1 MKKVFLLLIILV
13 LTACDNPFKKYEE
26 SFDALTA
33 AVSLGKE
40 VENVQEI
47 LDTIDTANVTI
58 TEQQIGELLDSLT
71 IIKENLDNPQ
81 VQAILTSY
89 IEKYEVPL
97 DVDATAIQNEL
108 QTLQEFI
115 AYPNVVQ
122 KEQALNLISDI
133 LDELTP

>member
-1 MKKVFLLLIILV
+1 MKKVFLLLIVLV